1 MSFGVIVKAFG
12 AFLRLRPPLASNPAW
27 VTRRGCATLRLCD
40 SGTRFVRGTRHII
53 VHHELIVSHVHVIM
67 RSCNYSCCFK
77 FYVYYT
83 IVSSELETVAQLILH
98 GHWNYCS
105 KGHSFLPTGYCLKK
119 SALEKFYGLWG
130 NGNFMQK
137 DPRTKVSILSI

>member
-12 AFLRLRPPLASNPAW
+12 AFLQLRLPL
-27 VTRRGCATLRLCD
+27 TRRESLAEGVRLCD

-98 GHWNYCS
+98 EHWNYCS